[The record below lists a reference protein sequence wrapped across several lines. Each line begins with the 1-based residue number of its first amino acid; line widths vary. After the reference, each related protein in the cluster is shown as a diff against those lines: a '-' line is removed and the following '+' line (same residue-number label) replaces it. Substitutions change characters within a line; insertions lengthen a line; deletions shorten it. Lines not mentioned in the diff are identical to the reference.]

1 MPLNRTVQVVGI
13 SAVVGAVLAAVA
25 VAAAGPWDAGQ
36 RTAER
41 SYAASHSAASRS
53 AGAKHAAPHAASGT
67 PCGAT
72 APGGS
77 AGCGG
82 VDIVGAHAPAAG
94 PVFAAAGSGRAPA
107 SLAPDLAARLGPLM
121 AAPGL
126 GTVRTGSVLDVA
138 SGQVLYDRG
147 SRTAMTPASTT
158 KLATAVAAL
167 GTLGDAYT
175 LTTTAVATADD
186 RVVLVGGGDPTL
198 TLDRLAA
205 DTAAA
210 LHARGTDSVHL
221 GYDTSYY
228 SGPTLHPIGVN
239 ENLAPVTALM
249 ASEGRLDPGS
259 TGPATR
265 SLDPA
270 RSAAQQFAHLLESH
284 GVTVTGT
291 PKKASGAGG
300 ARLAVHHSAPLDQL
314 VERMLTDSDNDIA
327 EALARQV
334 ARASGQP
341 LSFDGVAQALPR
353 VLRTYGVPLGKTV
366 FTDGSGLNRADALS
380 PAALTRLLALAAS
393 PAHPELRPVL
403 DGLPIAAFSGTLT
416 SRFSAAAGAGVVRAK
431 TGTLTGV
438 NTIAGVT
445 VTPAGRVLAFAFMTA
460 GSTSASV
467 AESGL
472 DALASEVAGV

>member
-13 SAVVGAVLAAVA
+13 SAAVGAVLAAVA
-25 VAAAGPWDAGQ
+25 VTAAGPWDAGQ

-41 SYAASHSAASRS
+41 SWAASRS
-53 AGAKHAAPHAASGT
+53 PGTKHAGPHAAPGT
-67 PCGAT
+67 PCGS
-72 APGGS
+72 GG
-77 AGCGG
+77 ACA
-82 VDIVGAHAPAAG
+82 DTDLVGAHAPTAG

-107 SLAPDLAARLGPLM
+107 SLAADLTARLRPLM

-126 GTVRTGSVLDVA
+126 GTVRAGSVIDVA
-138 SGQVLYDRG
+138 SGQVLYDRRSG
-147 SRTAMTPASTT
+147 TASTPASTT

-175 LTTTAVATADD
+175 LTTSTVATDDD

-198 TLDRLAA
+198 TLDGLAA
-205 DTAAA
+205 DTATA
-210 LHARGTDSVHL
+210 LRARGTTSVHL

-249 ASEGRLDPGS
+249 VAEGRLDPGS
-259 TGPATR
+259 SGPATR
-265 SLDPA
+265 SLDPSRA
-270 RSAAQQFAHLLESH
+270 AAQQFAHLLETH
-284 GVTVTGT
+284 GITVTGS

-341 LSFDGVAQALPR
+341 LSFAGVAQALPQA
-353 VLRTYGVPLGKTV
+353 LRTYGVPLGDAV
-366 FTDGSGLNRADALS
+366 FTDGSGLDRDDAVP

-393 PAHPELRPVL
+393 PDHPELRPVL
-403 DGLPIAAFSGTLT
+403 DGLPVAAFTGTLA

-445 VTPAGRVLAFAFMTA
+445 VTPAGRILAFAFMTK
-460 GSTSASV
+460 GSTSASA
-467 AESGL
+467 AESAL
-472 DALASEVAGV
+472 DALASELATG

>member
-13 SAVVGAVLAAVA
+13 SAAVGAVLAAVA
-25 VAAAGPWDAGQ
+25 VTAAGPWDAGQ

-41 SYAASHSAASRS
+41 SYAASRSPGTGHTAPHPAPGTSCGAAPC
-53 AGAKHAAPHAASGT
+53 AGA
-67 PCGAT
+67 
-72 APGGS
+72 
-77 AGCGG
+77 
-82 VDIVGAHAPAAG
+82 DIVGAHAPAAG
-94 PVFAAAGSGRAPA
+94 PVFAAAGSGQAPA
-107 SLAPDLAARLGPLM
+107 SLAADLAARLKPLM

-126 GTVRTGSVLDVA
+126 GTVRVGSVVDVA
-138 SGQVLYDRG
+138 SGQVLYDHG
-147 SRTAMTPASTT
+147 AGTATTPASTT

-167 GTLGDAYT
+167 GTLGGAFT
-175 LTTTAVATADD
+175 LTTTAVATGGD

-210 LHARGTDSVHL
+210 LHARGRTSVRL

-249 ASEGRLDPGS
+249 VDEGRLDPDS
-259 TGPATR
+259 TGPANR
-265 SLDPA
+265 STDPA
-270 RSAAQQFAHLLESH
+270 RAAARQFAQLLGAH
-284 GVTVTGT
+284 GITVTGT

-300 ARLAVHHSAPLDQL
+300 TRLAVHRSAPLDQL

-341 LSFDGVAQALPR
+341 LSFAGVARALPR
-353 VLRTYGVPLGKTV
+353 ALRGYGVPLGKAV
-366 FTDGSGLNRADALS
+366 FTDGSGLNRADALP

-393 PAHPELRPVL
+393 PDHPELRPVL
-403 DGLPIAAFSGTLT
+403 DGLPVAAFTGTLS
-416 SRFSAAAGAGVVRAK
+416 SRFSDEPGAGVVRAK

-445 VTPAGRVLAFAFMTA
+445 VTPSGRVLAFAFMTH
-460 GSTSASV
+460 GSTYAPS

-472 DALASEVAGV
+472 DALASGVAGA

>member
-1 MPLNRTVQVVGI
+1 M
-13 SAVVGAVLAAVA
+13 
-25 VAAAGPWDAGQ
+25 
-36 RTAER
+36 
-41 SYAASHSAASRS
+41 
-53 AGAKHAAPHAASGT
+53 
-67 PCGAT
+67 
-72 APGGS
+72 
-77 AGCGG
+77 
-82 VDIVGAHAPAAG
+82 
-94 PVFAAAGSGRAPA
+94 FAAAGSGQPPA
-107 SLAPDLAARLGPLM
+107 SLAADLAARLGPLM

-138 SGQVLYDRG
+138 SGQVLYDHRSG
-147 SRTAMTPASTT
+147 TATTPASTT

-167 GTLGDAYT
+167 GTLGDTYT
-175 LTTTAVATADD
+175 LTTTAVATSGD

-210 LHARGTDSVHL
+210 LHARGTTSVRL

-228 SGPTLHPIGVN
+228 SGPLLHPIGVN

-249 ASEGRLDPGS
+249 ASEGRLDPDS

-300 ARLAVHHSAPLDQL
+300 ARLAAHHSAPLDQL

-341 LSFDGVAQALPR
+341 LSFAGVAKALPQA
-353 VLRTYGVPLGKTV
+353 LRTYGVPLGDAV
-366 FTDGSGLNRADALS
+366 FTDGSGLNRADALA
-380 PAALTRLLALAAS
+380 PAALTRLLVLAAS
-393 PAHPELRPVL
+393 PDHPELRPVL
-403 DGLPIAAFSGTLT
+403 DGLPIAAFTGTLA
-416 SRFSAAAGAGVVRAK
+416 SRFAAAPGAGVVRAK

-445 VTPAGRVLAFAFMTA
+445 VTPSGRVLAFAFMTH
-460 GSTSASV
+460 GSTSPGA
-467 AESGL
+467 AESAL
-472 DALASEVAGV
+472 DALASEVAGG

>member
-13 SAVVGAVLAAVA
+13 SAAVGAVLAAVA
-25 VAAAGPWDAGQ
+25 VTAAGPWDAGQ

-41 SYAASHSAASRS
+41 SRAASHSAGSP
-53 AGAKHAAPHAASGT
+53 APGPARHGGT
-67 PCGAT
+67 PCGSA
-72 APGGS
+72 AAGGAS
-77 AGCGG
+77 AGGGGCAG

-94 PVFAAAGSGRAPA
+94 PVLTAAGSGQAPA
-107 SLAPDLAARLGPLM
+107 SLAAQLTARLKPLM

-126 GTVRTGSVLDVA
+126 GTLRTGSVLDVA
-138 SGQVLYDRG
+138 SGQVLYDHRSG
-147 SRTAMTPASTT
+147 TASTPASTT

-175 LTTTAVATADD
+175 LTTTAVATADG

-210 LHARGTDSVHL
+210 LRARGTTSVRL

-249 ASEGRLDPGS
+249 AAEGRLDPDS

-265 SLDPA
+265 SPDPA
-270 RSAAQQFAHLLESH
+270 RSAAQQFAHLLASH
-284 GVTVTGT
+284 GISVTGT

-300 ARLAVHHSAPLDQL
+300 ARLAAHHSAPLDQL
-314 VERMLTDSDNDIA
+314 VERMLTDSDNDLA

-334 ARASGQP
+334 ARATGQP
-341 LSFDGVAQALPR
+341 LSFAGVAQALPR
-353 VLRTYGVPLGKTV
+353 ALRTYGVPLGKAV
-366 FTDGSGLNRADALS
+366 FTDGSGLNREDALP

-393 PAHPELRPVL
+393 PDHPELRPVL
-403 DGLPIAAFSGTLT
+403 DGLPVAAFTGTLA
-416 SRFSAAAGAGVVRAK
+416 SRFRGEGGAGVVRAK

-438 NTIAGVT
+438 NTIAGLT
-445 VTPAGRVLAFAFMTA
+445 VTPSGRVLAFAFMTS
-460 GSTSASV
+460 GSTSAAA
-467 AESGL
+467 AEAAL
-472 DALASEVAGV
+472 DALASGVAGA